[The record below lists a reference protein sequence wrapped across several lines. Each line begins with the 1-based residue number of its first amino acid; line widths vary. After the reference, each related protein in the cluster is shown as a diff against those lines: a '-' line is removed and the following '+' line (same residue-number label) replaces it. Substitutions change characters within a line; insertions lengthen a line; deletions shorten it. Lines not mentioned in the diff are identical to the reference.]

1 MKPEQFQRIKELFQA
16 ALEQE
21 PEQRAG
27 FLDQACQGD
36 DSLRQELDSLL
47 ASHQQEDGVL
57 ETALLAAEPRKL
69 KPGQRVGPYEIES
82 EIGQGG
88 MGVVYLA
95 QDDRL
100 DRRVA
105 LKALAPALVI
115 QPKQI
120 ERLRLE
126 ARAAASLSHPAIAT
140 VYALEELEESLYIAS
155 EYVEG
160 KTLRTQLEE
169 GPLPPA
175 ALLEVAVEIAAGL
188 AAAHAQGV
196 VHRDLKPE
204 NIVRS
209 QQGRLKILDF
219 GLALVAEAEP
229 GQERLTEPGTL
240 LGTPAYMSPE
250 QLQDQPV
257 DFRCDLF
264 AFGVLLYELS
274 SGNHPFEGP
283 TTVSTIAKILE
294 SEPMPL
300 TQLRQE
306 APQLEQII
314 LECLQKNPDDRPSST
329 PALLEGLEELSRNI
343 QEGSNQPVVMSSLH
357 SQPIQQS
364 LSLFWWVLH
373 QTLVLV
379 LYGLMIFSVWK
390 IKEWVLGGWALL
402 VFFGVLGCVAVNGT
416 LRTHLLFTSRFN
428 PGAIQAEM
436 RRVSPWIRHIDWLF
450 SALLVMAA
458 LAVSFDHHV
467 VGGLLAAVSIG
478 YVAVFL
484 VVEPATARAVF
495 SGRDPSDG

>member
-1 MKPEQFQRIKELFQA
+1 MKPEQFQKIKELFQA

-21 PEQRAG
+21 PEQRAA

-36 DSLRQELDSLL
+36 DSLRQELNSLL
-47 ASHQQEDGVL
+47 ASHQQEDGFL

-69 KPGQRVGPYEIES
+69 KTGQRVGPYEVER

-140 VYALEELEESLYIAS
+140 VYALEELEGNLYIAS

-160 KTLRTQLEE
+160 ETLRAQLEE

-175 ALLEVAVEIAAGL
+175 AVLDVAVEIAAGL

-219 GLALVAEAEP
+219 GLALVAETEP

-274 SGNHPFEGP
+274 SGDHPFEGT

-294 SEPMPL
+294 SEPRPL
-300 TQLRQE
+300 TRLRQE

-314 LECLQKNPDDRPSST
+314 LECLQKNPEDRPSST
-329 PALLEGLEELSRNI
+329 QALLERLEELRRNI
-343 QEGSNQPVVMSSLH
+343 PRGSSQQVVMSSVH
-357 SQPIQQS
+357 SQPIQQR

-390 IKEWVLGGWALL
+390 VKEWALGGWALF
-402 VFFGVLGCVAVNGT
+402 VFFGVFACVAVNGT

-428 PGAIQAEM
+428 PGAIQGEM
-436 RRVSPWIRHIDWLF
+436 RRVSPWIRPVDWLF
-450 SALLVMAA
+450 SALLVISA

-467 VGGLLAAVSIG
+467 VGGLLAAVAIG
-478 YVAVFL
+478 YVVVFL
-484 VVEPATARAVF
+484 VVEPATVKAVF
-495 SGRDPSDG
+495 SDQDPSDG